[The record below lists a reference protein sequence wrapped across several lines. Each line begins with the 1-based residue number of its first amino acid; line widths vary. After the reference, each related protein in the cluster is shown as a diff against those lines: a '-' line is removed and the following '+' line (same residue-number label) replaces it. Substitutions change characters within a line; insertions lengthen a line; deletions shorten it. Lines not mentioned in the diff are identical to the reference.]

1 MGTRERRID
10 RANAVTAKVRA
21 TVGREL
27 REARGAA
34 GLSQREVGSAVA
46 MSHSQVSRIEL
57 GRLANPTIEQL
68 SRLAVAV
75 GLELSV
81 RLYPAGDPVRDVAH
95 IRLLERLRGQLHPA
109 LAWRTEV
116 PLPVQGDLR
125 AWDAVIAGPGWKIAI
140 EAETRVGD
148 AQALQRRL
156 SRKVRDGQMPHVL
169 LLVADTVRNREAV
182 AAWGSGLSAMFPA
195 SARVTLEALRAGADP
210 GGSGIV
216 IL

>member
-10 RANAVTAKVRA
+10 RANAITTKVR
-21 TVGREL
+21 TVVGREL

-34 GLSQREVGSAVA
+34 GLSQREVGSAVG

-68 SRLAVAV
+68 SRLSIAV

-81 RLYPAGDPVRDVAH
+81 RLYPGSDPIRDVAH
-95 IRLLERLRGQLHPA
+95 VRLLERLRSELHPT
-109 LAWRTEV
+109 LTWRTEV
-116 PLPVQGDLR
+116 PLPIRGDFR
-125 AWDAVIAGPGWKIAI
+125 AWDAVIGGREWLVAV

-156 SRKVRDGQMPHVL
+156 ARKVRDGQIRHVL

-182 AAWGSGLSAMFPA
+182 AAWGSGLGAMFPS
-195 SARVTLEALRAGADP
+195 SARITLDALRAGVDP

>member
-10 RANAVTAKVRA
+10 RANAITTKTRT

-27 REARGAA
+27 REARVAA
-34 GLSQREVGSAVA
+34 GLSQREVGTAVG

-57 GRLANPTIEQL
+57 GGLANVTVEQL
-68 SRLAVAV
+68 SRLAISV
-75 GLELSV
+75 GLEVSV
-81 RLYPAGDPVRDVAH
+81 RLYPAADPVRDVAH
-95 IRLLERLRGQLHPA
+95 IRLLERLRSKLHPS
-109 LAWRTEV
+109 LTWRTEV
-116 PLPVQGDLR
+116 PLPIPGDLR
-125 AWDAVIAGPGWKIAI
+125 AWDAVVAGAAWKVAI
-140 EAETRVGD
+140 EAETRVAD

-156 SRKVRDGQMPHVL
+156 SRKLRDGQMPHVL

-182 AAWGSGLSAMFPA
+182 AQWGSGLGAMFPA
-195 SARVTLEALRAGADP
+195 SARVTLDALRQGTDP

>member
-10 RANAVTAKVRA
+10 RANAITTKTRT

-27 REARGAA
+27 REARVAA
-34 GLSQREVGSAVA
+34 GLSQREVGSAVG

-57 GRLANPTIEQL
+57 GGLANMTVEQL
-68 SRLAVAV
+68 SRLAIAV
-75 GLELSV
+75 GLEVSV
-81 RLYPAGDPVRDVAH
+81 RLYPASDPVRDVAH
-95 IRLLERLRGQLHPA
+95 IRLLERLRSRLHPS
-109 LAWRTEV
+109 LTWRTEV
-116 PLPVQGDLR
+116 PLPIPGDLR
-125 AWDAVIAGPGWKIAI
+125 AWDAVVAGAGWKVAI
-140 EAETRVGD
+140 EAETRVAD

-156 SRKVRDGQMPHVL
+156 SRKLRDGQMPHVL

-182 AAWGSGLSAMFPA
+182 AQWGSGLGAMFPVG
-195 SARVTLEALRAGADP
+195 ARVTLEALRQGTDP